1 MSSFF
6 AFLHHVAAFALV
18 AGIVVEL
25 VLVREP
31 LTVANARRVLRADM
45 AVGIAAGA
53 ILAIGILRVLYFE
66 KDATYYLHSAPF
78 IAKMALFALI
88 AVMSIYPTLTFLFW
102 RGALAG
108 GSIPDP
114 DENRLRTL
122 RKILHWELVL
132 LIPLLLCAALMAR
145 GVAVF

>member
-1 MSSFF
+1 MSSLF

-18 AGIVVEL
+18 AGVVVEL
-25 VLVREP
+25 VLIRDP
-31 LTVANARRVLRADM
+31 LTVANARRVLRADI

-53 ILAIGILRVLYFE
+53 ILVIGILRVLYFE
-66 KDATYYLHSAPF
+66 KGAPYYLHSAPF

-88 AVMSIYPTLTFLFW
+88 ALMSIFPTLTFLSW
-102 RGALAG
+102 RGTLAG
-108 GSIPDP
+108 GSIPDT
-114 DENRLRTL
+114 DGNRLRTL

-132 LIPLLLCAALMAR
+132 VLPLLLCAALMAR